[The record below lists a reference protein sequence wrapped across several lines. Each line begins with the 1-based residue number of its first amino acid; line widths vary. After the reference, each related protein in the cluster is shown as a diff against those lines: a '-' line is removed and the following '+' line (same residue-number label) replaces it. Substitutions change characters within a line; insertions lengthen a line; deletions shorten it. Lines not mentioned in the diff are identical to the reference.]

1 MTPRRR
7 PNKQLRLGGVSEVA
21 DRLYI
26 TKSALADR
34 RRNHAFPK
42 PLAELACGPIWD
54 LDEIEAYDA
63 RRDEDPTAAYRWHN
77 QPGRRD

>member
-1 MTPRRR
+1 MC
-7 PNKQLRLGGVSEVA
+7 LGGVAEVA
-21 DRLYI
+21 DQLYI

-34 RRNHAFPK
+34 RRSHDFPK

-54 LDEIEAYDA
+54 MADIEAYEA

-77 QPGRRD
+77 QHSRRY